1 MSDEASQVHDADCEL
16 GVISSMSQVV
26 RERAFHLFATVGP
39 DDLRVYSDLV
49 AAAHPDAVYF
59 LVNYKKNPHH
69 RPQFPDSKPLRLHKT
84 LSEAIENEASDVPFP
99 AIGIREPWPEDQISG
114 LAEDLI
120 GGRFYPAYGHKDQ
133 AEMRRFGKYV
143 EVQIG
148 QRGYKD
154 AAVYVDNND
163 STLFIEAIGN
173 LKVSAYPPYSFL
185 EIPFDGPHL
194 LAYYDANNPEI
205 SAFCRSMGNL
215 WRRLSTR
222 NAALYD
228 PITGALINAEYR
240 SEKPIGR
247 IALRQA
253 SDGSGRIARI
263 EKPTRDS
270 WAIVGE
276 RPTKAKAV
284 KSKVR

>member
-1 MSDEASQVHDADCEL
+1 
-16 GVISSMSQVV
+16 MSQGVQ
-26 RERAFHLFATVGP
+26 ERAFHLFATVGP
-39 DDLRVYSDLV
+39 DDLRAYSDLV
-49 AAAHPDAVYF
+49 AAAHPDSVYF
-59 LVNYKKNPHH
+59 LVNYKNNPHH
-69 RPQFPDSKPLRLHKT
+69 HPQFSESKPIRLHKT
-84 LSEAIENEASDVPFP
+84 LNDAIENEASDVFMP

-120 GGRFYPAYGHKDQ
+120 GGRFYPAYGHKNQ

-143 EVQIG
+143 EVDIG

-154 AAVYVDNND
+154 AAAYLYDNS

-173 LKVSAYPPYSFL
+173 LKLSAYPPYSFL
-185 EIPFDGPHL
+185 DIPFQKPHL
-194 LAYYDANNPEI
+194 FAFYDANDPEI
-205 SAFCRSMGNL
+205 TAFCRSMGNL

-228 PITGALINAEYR
+228 PVTGALIDAAYR
-240 SEKPIGR
+240 SENPIGK

-253 SDGSGRIARI
+253 IDGSGRIA
-263 EKPTRDS
+263 EVVKPTRDS

-276 RPTKAKAV
+276 RPKKAKAV
-284 KSKVR
+284 KSKNP